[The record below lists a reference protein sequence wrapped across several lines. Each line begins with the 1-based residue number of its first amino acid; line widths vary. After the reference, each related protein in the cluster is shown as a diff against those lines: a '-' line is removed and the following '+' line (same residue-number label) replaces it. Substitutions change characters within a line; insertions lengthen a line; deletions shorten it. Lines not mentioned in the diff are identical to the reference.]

1 MTVVLVVLVLVLL
14 NGLFVAAEFAII
26 GVPRPSIEHR
36 AAQGSRLAKV
46 VLDVLRD
53 PKKQDRYIATAQLG
67 ITFASL
73 GLGMY
78 AESQCAAAFST
89 LLARLGLESS
99 MSAHTLASILAIGVL
114 TYLHLVLGE
123 MVPKTLALQHAD
135 ATALWISTPMRWI
148 ELLLWPL
155 VHGLNAVGRGVLRLL
170 GVRREA
176 AIRTPTADT
185 LRFVVEESVAEGKL
199 DADAGQVLHELFE
212 FGERTAGE
220 VMTPRVRVVG
230 LREGA
235 SADEV
240 RAAVRSARHARYL
253 VHEGSLDRIV
263 GMVLIRDL
271 LELLVLGQP
280 LSRQV
285 VRAVP
290 FVPATAKLDV
300 VLARMRREKTQLVVA
315 MDEHGGT
322 AGIVTVEDVFEEVI
336 GEISEGGASVQ
347 PVFEAD
353 GELRALGIAR
363 LAQVGEQLGVDVQH
377 RDVDTVSGLVLMLLE
392 RPAEVGDRVSFR
404 GLELQVRDVEGRGV
418 RECSLRLGPDVVNA
432 RASSSRPPT
441 SELEP
446 R

>member
-1 MTVVLVVLVLVLL
+1 MLVAFVVLVLVVL

-26 GVPRPSIEHR
+26 GVPRPLIEHR
-36 AAQGSRLAKV
+36 AAQGSRLARV

-78 AESQCAAAFST
+78 AESQLADALGT
-89 LLARLGLESS
+89 LLTGIGLDSS
-99 MSAHTLASILAIGVL
+99 ISVHTLASVLAIGML

-123 MVPKTLALQHAD
+123 MIPKTLALQHAD
-135 ATALWISTPMRWI
+135 ATALWLSTPMRWI

-155 VHGLNAVGRGVLRLL
+155 VRALNAAGLGVLRLF

-176 AIRTPTADT
+176 AARTPTADT
-185 LRFVVEESVAEGKL
+185 LRFMVGESVAQGEL
-199 DADAGQVLHELFE
+199 DPDAGQVLHELFA
-212 FGERTAGE
+212 FSERTAAE

-235 SADEV
+235 SADEL

-253 VHEGSLDRIV
+253 VHEGTLDRIV

-271 LELLVLGQP
+271 LELLVLGRP

-290 FVPATAKLDV
+290 FVPETATLEV
-300 VLARMRREKTQLVVA
+300 VLARMRRDKTPLVVA

-322 AGIVTVEDVFEEVI
+322 AGIVTVEDVFEQVI
-336 GEISEGGASVQ
+336 GEISEGATSVQ
-347 PVFEAD
+347 PVFEAA
-353 GELRALGIAR
+353 GELRVLGIAR
-363 LAQVGEQLGVDVQH
+363 LSQVGEQLGIELEH
-377 RDVDTVSGLVLMLLE
+377 HEVDTVSGLVLTLLE
-392 RPAEVGDRVSFR
+392 RPAEVGDRVSYR
-404 GLELQVRDVEGRGV
+404 GIELQVRDVLGRGV
-418 RECSLRLGPDVVNA
+418 RECSLRLS
-432 RASSSRPPT
+432 ASVAQASAAMSRPPMPT
-441 SELEP
+441 RDVL
-446 R
+446 

>member
-1 MTVVLVVLVLVLL
+1 MVATLIVLVLVLL

-26 GVPRPSIEHR
+26 GAPRPSIEHR
-36 AAQGSRLAKV
+36 VAQGSRLAKV

-78 AESQCAAAFST
+78 AESQFADVFSAQ
-89 LLARLGLESS
+89 LARFGLESAAS
-99 MSAHTLASILAIGVL
+99 VHTLASVLAIGVL

-123 MVPKTLALQHAD
+123 MVPKTLALQHAG
-135 ATALWISTPMRWI
+135 ATALWLSTPMRWI
-148 ELLLWPL
+148 ELMLWPL
-155 VHGLNAVGRGVLRLL
+155 VHGLNAVGLGVLRLF

-185 LRFVVEESVAEGKL
+185 LRFVVEESVAQGEL
-199 DADAGQVLHELFE
+199 HPDAGQVLHELFE

-235 SADEV
+235 SADEL

-253 VHEGSLDRIV
+253 VHEGTLDRIV

-271 LELLVLGQP
+271 LQLLVLGQP

-300 VLARMRREKTQLVVA
+300 VLARMRRDKTQLVVA

-336 GEISEGGASVQ
+336 GEISDGATSVQ

-363 LAQVGEQLGVDVQH
+363 LAQVGEQLGIEVEH
-377 RDVDTVSGLVLMLLE
+377 SDVDTVSGLVLMLLE
-392 RPAEVGDRVSFR
+392 RPAVIGDRVTFR
-404 GLELQVRDVEGRGV
+404 GLELQVRDVQGRGV

-432 RASSSRPPT
+432 KATSSRPPT
-441 SELEP
+441 PEA
-446 R
+446 